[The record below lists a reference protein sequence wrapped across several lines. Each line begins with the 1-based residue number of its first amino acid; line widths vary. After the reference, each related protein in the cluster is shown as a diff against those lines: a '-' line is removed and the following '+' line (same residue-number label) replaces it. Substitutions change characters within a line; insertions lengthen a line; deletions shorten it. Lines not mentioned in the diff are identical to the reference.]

1 MSAITVTKVSKSY
14 KGVKALS
21 DVSFSVNEGELLGL
35 IGPDGAGK
43 STLFRILC
51 TMLLPDSGTA
61 DVAGFDVVNDYK
73 AIRNSV

>member
-35 IGPDGAGK
+35 IGLTVPA
-43 STLFRILC
+43 RALC
-51 TMLLPDSGTA
+51 SVFSVRCSCPIAVLPMSLGLTW
-61 DVAGFDVVNDYK
+61 
-73 AIRNSV
+73 